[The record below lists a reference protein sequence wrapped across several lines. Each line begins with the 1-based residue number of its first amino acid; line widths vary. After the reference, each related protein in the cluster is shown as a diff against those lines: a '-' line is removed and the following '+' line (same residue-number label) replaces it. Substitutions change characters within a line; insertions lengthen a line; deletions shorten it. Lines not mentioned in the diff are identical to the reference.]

1 MTVGTYSKRPC
12 CLQFT
17 KTKWFS
23 FDLLIDSHNHDA
35 EDVADSQLN
44 SIEGEEECDDLE
56 GQLGLHLE
64 VEDIQDDIDSDTV
77 PELEDK
83 YKDVIAKVRKVG
95 KIFSR
100 SPTKNDAVLQ
110 KHVL

>member
-1 MTVGTYSKRPC
+1 M
-12 CLQFT
+12 
-17 KTKWFS
+17 
-23 FDLLIDSHNHDA
+23 IDSHNHDA

>member
-1 MTVGTYSKRPC
+1 
-12 CLQFT
+12 
-17 KTKWFS
+17 
-23 FDLLIDSHNHDA
+23 LIDSHNHDA

-44 SIEGEEECDDLE
+44 SIECDDLE

-83 YKDVIAKVRKVG
+83 YKDVIAKVRKVV